1 MIYIIVPIF
10 NTEKY
15 LEQCL
20 SSIQKQTFQN
30 WRCLLVNDGS
40 TDGCAKICDTFVN
53 SDSRFIYLYQENKG
67 LSAARNK
74 GIECAIDFSDNGGN
88 DFICFVDSDDY
99 IEPVYLEKM
108 LEPYQSNNNIDLVI
122 CGYFNDNTPK
132 KNSFITQ
139 SKSGI
144 RDRIETMREFANPR
158 SFKGFAW
165 NKLYKLDLIDQNNLR
180 YDMNCILVEDA
191 LFNHQYMSC
200 CMQSYYVDCPLYH
213 YITRSD
219 SLTNQ
224 SFKEKNWRLLESYRN
239 IIEFCGLQKD
249 KELDALLNE
258 NYLNHEITILKKMKF
273 SKTPVDRE
281 KMQRLKEKVK
291 SEMLSIWCAH
301 NISLKRKIV
310 AMYLSF

>member
-1 MIYIIVPIF
+1 MVYIVVPIF

-20 SSIQKQTFQN
+20 KSIHKQTYQN
-30 WRCLLVNDGS
+30 WKCLLVNDGS
-40 TDGCAKICDTFVN
+40 TDGCSQICETFAN
-53 SDSRFIYLYQENKG
+53 GDSRYVYIYEENKG

-74 GIECAIDFSDNGGN
+74 GIECAIDFSGGGH
-88 DFICFVDSDDY
+88 DFVCFVDSDDY
-99 IEPVYLEKM
+99 IEPDYLEKM
-108 LEPYQSNNNIDLVI
+108 LEPYQANSSLDLVI
-122 CGYFNDNTPK
+122 CNYFNDNTPK
-132 KNSFITQ
+132 ENSFITQ
-139 SKSGI
+139 SKYGI
-144 RDRIETMREFANPR
+144 RDRIETMREFTNPK

-165 NKLYKLDLIDQNNLR
+165 NKLYKLDLIEQNNLR

-224 SFKEKNWRLLESYRN
+224 SFKEKNWKLLESYRN
-239 IIEFCGLQKD
+239 IIKFCGLQKD
-249 KELDALLNE
+249 KELDVLLNE

-281 KMQRLKEKVK
+281 KMQWLKEKVK
-291 SEMLSIWCAH
+291 SEIRSIWCAH
-301 NISLKRKIV
+301 NISLKRKLMAI
-310 AMYLSF
+310 YLSF